1 MLEALITSKTR
12 IKILVKFFLN
22 HNSSSYLRGLEEEL
36 NESTNSIRLEL
47 NRFEK
52 AGFLN
57 SYTSGNKKL
66 FKANINHPLFADIQN
81 IVKKMVGID
90 YVLDYTLNRI
100 GNLEMVYLIGDL
112 ASGVDNK
119 TIQLVLIGDINNTYL
134 EELVPKAEKKINK
147 KIILEVVNSHE
158 EFIEKHT
165 QNPKSES
172 LLIWRK

>member
-66 FKANINHPLFADIQN
+66 FKANTNHPLFFDIQN

-90 YVLDYTLNRI
+90 YVLDYTLKRI
-100 GNLEMVYLIGDL
+100 GNLEMVYLVGDL

-119 TIQLVLIGDINNTYL
+119 TIQLVLIGDINNAYL
-134 EELVPKAEKKINK
+134 EELVPKAEKKLDK
-147 KIILEVVNSHE
+147 KIILEVVKNHD

-165 QNPKSES
+165 QNPKAET
-172 LLIWRK
+172 LLVWRK